1 MRVDDVSANRAQQ
14 AALYGAPLGEV
25 IGHCAGVLGLRQQEV
40 AALLG
45 LSAPM
50 VSQLMSAR
58 RIKIANP
65 VAAERLRTMVELVAQ
80 VDDGLLDADE
90 VLARMHQPAAPLT
103 STTRTS
109 ARAAQTS
116 DEVQALFRTT
126 ASAADYLQ
134 AAQRLDDDFP
144 GIATLLRIYGTERAD
159 RAQEHTLRLQRG

>member
-1 MRVDDVSANRAQQ
+1 MDDVSANRAQQ

-65 VAAERLRTMVELVAQ
+65 VAAERLRMMVELVAQ
-80 VDDGLLDADE
+80 VDDGLLDVEEAM
-90 VLARMHQPAAPLT
+90 ARMNEPTAPLT
-103 STTRTS
+103 STTRTGT
-109 ARAAQTS
+109 RAAQTS
-116 DEVQALFRTT
+116 DEVQALFRAT
-126 ASAADYLQ
+126 ASAADYLE
-134 AAQRLDDDFP
+134 AARRLDDDFP
-144 GIATLLRIYGTERAD
+144 GIATLLRVYGTERAD
-159 RAQEHTLRLQRG
+159 RAQEHTLHLLQG

>member
-1 MRVDDVSANRAQQ
+1 MDDVSANRAQQ

-65 VAAERLRTMVELVAQ
+65 VAAERLRMMVELVAQ
-80 VDDGLLDADE
+80 VDDGLLDVEEAM
-90 VLARMHQPAAPLT
+90 ARMNEPTAPLT
-103 STTRTS
+103 STTRTGT
-109 ARAAQTS
+109 RAAQTS
-116 DEVQALFRTT
+116 DEVQALFRAT
-126 ASAADYLQ
+126 APAADYLE
-134 AAQRLDDDFP
+134 AARRLDDDFP
-144 GIATLLRIYGTERAD
+144 GIATLLRVYGTERAD
-159 RAQEHTLRLQRG
+159 RAQEHTLHLLQG

>member
-103 STTRTS
+103 STTR
-109 ARAAQTS
+109 AAQTS
-116 DEVQALFRTT
+116 DEVQALFRAT

-134 AAQRLDDDFP
+134 AAQRLDEDFP

-159 RAQEHTLRLQRG
+159 RAQEYTLRLQRG